1 MGLISEMFMSF
12 YDGFD
17 NKYSSKLLEFFI
29 DDFQF
34 VIARRTMDKQE
45 ILDWTA
51 GGVNQTVLSNL
62 EVLYE
67 TD

>member
-1 MGLISEMFMSF
+1 MVLISEVVTSF
-12 YDGFD
+12 DDGFD
-17 NKYSSKLLEFFI
+17 NKYSSKLSEFFT